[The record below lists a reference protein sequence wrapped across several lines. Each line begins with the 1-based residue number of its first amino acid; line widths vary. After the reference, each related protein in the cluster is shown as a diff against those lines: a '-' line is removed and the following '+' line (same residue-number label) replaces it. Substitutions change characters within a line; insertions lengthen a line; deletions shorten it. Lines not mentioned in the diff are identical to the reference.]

1 MILRE
6 IDMFKRNLLYIEGE
20 MKKIYNKDVF
30 EESVKEKLNNSLD
43 KYISNLEDTCSY
55 LLSQDTKS
63 LAKFFNKKR

>member
-6 IDMFKRNLLYIEGE
+6 IDMFKRNLLYIEEE

-43 KYISNLEDTCSY
+43 KYISNLENT
-55 LLSQDTKS
+55 L
-63 LAKFFNKKR
+63 

>member
-6 IDMFKRNLLYIEGE
+6 IDMFKRNLLYIEEE

-43 KYISNLEDTCSY
+43 KYISNLENTCSY

>member
-1 MILRE
+1 
-6 IDMFKRNLLYIEGE
+6 

-43 KYISNLEDTCSY
+43 KYISNLENTCRY

-63 LAKFFNKKR
+63 LVKFLNKKR

>member
-6 IDMFKRNLLYIEGE
+6 IDMFKRNLLYIEEE

-43 KYISNLEDTCSY
+43 KYISNLENTCRY

-63 LAKFFNKKR
+63 LIKFLNKKR